1 MKTLL
6 QDSPGQALSSV
17 AETPD
22 LWAHAPDGLRRAVQD
37 QAPERL
43 NRHGSRDALRF
54 AVLLSVDSLAFLLAR
69 AVLHFFRTQSPLP
82 AVRDIFPAGYL
93 GGLQFAVALLVS
105 LLVVGAYRR
114 GGGWRSPWRWLTAVT
129 LATALALWEPLW
141 TTNVWLVSVQFFA
154 TVVLVSLALAVFR
167 GTLAVF
173 VELAR
178 ERFEVVPRA
187 ILLGRRASIVQ
198 AARSPAFSQSSGYR
212 IAHKLLIDGPA
223 ANGNAIGAELAGVI
237 LATQADAVFVA
248 GTLDDELFKQVI
260 EVANSTGCELI
271 TMSRAWQVAGV
282 LPSPRVCCG
291 VHLTS
296 LTQPGLKAHQLA
308 VKRVLDMVCSGLGLI
323 VVSPLLALLA
333 IAVKTTSKGPF
344 LFRQERVGLGG
355 KRFMILKF
363 RSMTRNAESERPNV
377 AGRSIYSDPRLF
389 KVPDDP
395 RVTPLGRWLRRTSLD
410 ELPQLFNV
418 LKGDMS
424 LVGPR
429 PPIPEEVALYESRH

>member
-69 AVLHFFRTQSPLP
+69 AVLHFFRTQGPLP

-187 ILLGRRASIVQ
+187 IPLGRRASIVQ

-282 LPSPRVCCG
+282 LPS
-291 VHLTS
+291 
-296 LTQPGLKAHQLA
+296 A
-308 VKRVLDMVCSGLGLI
+308 SGLLRCASDLADAARSQGASARGEARSGYGLLWPRADRCFAA
-323 VVSPLLALLA
+323 VGAVSDCGQDH
-333 IAVKTTSKGPF
+333 VERPF
-344 LFRQERVGLGG
+344 LVPMLAAFQYCTHVAIENCTLG
-355 KRFMILKF
+355 
-363 RSMTRNAESERPNV
+363 
-377 AGRSIYSDPRLF
+377 
-389 KVPDDP
+389 
-395 RVTPLGRWLRRTSLD
+395 
-410 ELPQLFNV
+410 
-418 LKGDMS
+418 
-424 LVGPR
+424 
-429 PPIPEEVALYESRH
+429 ALT